1 MKKKI
6 ISIVMM
12 IMVALAI
19 MPVYTVQAEEVSAN
33 LTLTEDRTEQIK
45 IPAGATVT
53 LDLAGYNITVADA
66 DAIINSG
73 SLTIVDSG
81 RKVGET
87 TVYGT
92 VTASTAVRSAVLS
105 LPGSTTIINGGT
117 YTGQYYVVRDYG
129 TMIINDGTFHSSTD
143 YNTTASGAGAAMIHV
158 GWELD
163 SGDSTDTILTNGG
176 NIDRGNTVAQLT
188 INGGTYDITGSTSTM
203 CIKAVAY
210 SKIVINGGD
219 FTGLSVM
226 HSWWDATING
236 GTFKND
242 GTAVITGK
250 GKTETRTEN
259 QGVIVSGGIYSAQ
272 YEPADYSPKMVING
286 GVFTTALAGNHVF
299 AYRLNDSI
307 TTIYGGTF
315 NGLIGAGLDGADPT
329 TVDIYGGKYTTTS
342 DLTSY
347 IKGESTTSDGVITVS
362 TSSISTITKY
372 LIYKSAPTDTEFTY
386 TISNV
391 NGNETGD
398 TVLQEASKT
407 GTTTLEE
414 VRDGITPSKVKFTN
428 SGASSTTLSFNVNDF
443 NSGALVSS
451 LVSPTLGAEAEA
463 LYTAKTFT
471 VDFSEIAWAN
481 PGIFRYAVT
490 ETSNNEKVPSSG
502 KLYFDVWVTR
512 LSSIQG
518 TDDYNKFHVTA
529 VVAHTDNLLEY
540 NTETKVISDK
550 TSYLTSTSRVK
561 AMNLTVKHYAD
572 GNQASKTE
580 EYTYTLNLTGA
591 TKGSTI
597 TWIKSDNTQGS
608 ITVDSA
614 GAYTYPFK
622 LKASEYIVFKSISED
637 PGYTVTADEAVM
649 KAETLTTVTSIEQDY
664 STGTAADSDT
674 KTDDLGANT
683 DIILSPNTAPNT
695 NISDSKYA
703 ISDTYMQAN
712 TTVAF
717 TIYKVGTIP
726 TGVIVSVAPYAAV
739 ALAGFA
745 GILVFAAKKKRKDD
759 DDE

>member
-19 MPVYTVQAEEVSAN
+19 MPVYTIQAEEVSAN

-53 LDLAGYNITVADA
+53 LDLAGYNLTVADV
-66 DAIINSG
+66 DAIINYG

-81 RKVGET
+81 HKEGET
-87 TVYGT
+87 TVYGA
-92 VTASTAVRSAVLS
+92 VTASSAANSALS
-105 LPGSTTIINGGT
+105 TVPGSTTVIKGGT
-117 YTGQYYVVRDYG
+117 FTGSWYVIRDLG
-129 TMIINDGTFHSSTD
+129 TMIIDNGTFHSAST
-143 YNTTASGAGAAMIHV
+143 NTFGGNAAMIHV
-158 GWELD
+158 GWDENAADAIDGVTYLD
-163 SGDSTDTILTNGG
+163 DPTPATAS
-176 NIDRGNTVAQLT
+176 LT
-188 INGGTYDITGSTSTM
+188 INAGTFDIRGSTSTM
-203 CIKAVAY
+203 CIKAVGY
-210 SKIVINGGD
+210 SKLVVNGGTFSGQSCIKAWND
-219 FTGLSVM
+219 T
-226 HSWWDATING
+226 TING
-236 GTFKND
+236 GTFTATEEIATTGVVNGAIQNCAD
-242 GTAVITGK
+242 VNGTFSKAGSLMGK
-250 GKTETRTEN
+250 M
-259 QGVIVSGGIYSAQ
+259 I
-272 YEPADYSPKMVING
+272 ING
-286 GVFTTALAGNHVF
+286 GVFANI
-299 AYRLNDSI
+299 DSAKNVYVSQY
-307 TTIYGGTF
+307 TGSDTVVYGGTF
-315 NGLIGAGLDGADPT
+315 TGLLGVANDPKGGT
-329 TVDIYGGKYTTTS
+329 STGTVSIYGGKYTTTS

-451 LVSPTLGAEAEA
+451 LASPTLAAEADA
-463 LYTAKTFT
+463 KYTAKTFT
-471 VDFSEIAWAN
+471 VDFSGVTWAN

-529 VVAHTDNLLEY
+529 VVAHTDNSLEY

-597 TWIKSDNTQGS
+597 TWVKSDNTQGS
-608 ITVDSA
+608 ITVDSQ
-614 GAYTYPFK
+614 GAYTYKFK
-622 LKASEYIVFKSISED
+622 LKAGEYVVFQSISED
-637 PGYTVTADEAVM
+637 PGYTVTADEAAM

-674 KTDDLGANT
+674 KTDDLGTNT
-683 DIILSPNTAPNT
+683 DIILSPNTAGNT